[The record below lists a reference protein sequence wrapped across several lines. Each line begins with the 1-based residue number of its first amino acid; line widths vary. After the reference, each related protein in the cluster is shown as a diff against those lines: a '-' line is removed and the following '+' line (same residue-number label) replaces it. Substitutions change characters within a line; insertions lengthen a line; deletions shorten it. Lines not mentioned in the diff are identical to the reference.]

1 MTTTSADAIRSFV
14 RREYLEPARRR
25 GLSHVR
31 VVAGDVHRSLKL
43 KNRVP
48 NVCNALTSKSF
59 LRENNVVIEEESGPP
74 SGMGTRMTYTYRLLG
89 EEQQQQGTTTEVP
102 SFHKLRGLLKEALHS
117 LGGGE
122 AFLHRERN
130 AFYGGEPTEEK

>member
-31 VVAGDVHRSLKL
+31 IVAGDVHRSLKL

-48 NVCNALTSKSF
+48 NVCQVLDSQKF
-59 LRENNVVIEEESGPP
+59 LEENHLVLEKKEGPP
-74 SGMGTRMTYTYRLLG
+74 SGMGTRMVFIYRLG
-89 EEQQQQGTTTEVP
+89 DKPGAETSSP
-102 SFHKLRGLLKEALHS
+102 SFIKLHGILGKALAA

-122 AFLHRERN
+122 VFLRRERSH
-130 AFYGGEPTEEK
+130 FYDEERENPK